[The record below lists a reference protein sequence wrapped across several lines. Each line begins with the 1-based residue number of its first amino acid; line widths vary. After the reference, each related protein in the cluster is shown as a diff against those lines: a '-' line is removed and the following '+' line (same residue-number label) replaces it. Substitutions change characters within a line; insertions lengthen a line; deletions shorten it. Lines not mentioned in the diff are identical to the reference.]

1 MLRLGGPRHILS
13 RHNLVC
19 SSCITSAM
27 SKLHNFL
34 VERAKFPFLPLDGH
48 LSSSITDIS
57 IFKVDLLE
65 TEWKAKVAVR
75 DDTLVQKLCD
85 ALEVILRDA
94 PLGEGAENYLLAS
107 FSPRI
112 QVDELGREDMDWST
126 KSNERH
132 VSFSGCPS
140 FEAEQFRAGPG
151 GRLGG
156 CYTRGSFLPQ
166 ANVFGNTIYLS
177 VVQLL
182 NIRPK
187 KGALLLTTLYW

>member
-1 MLRLGGPRHILS
+1 MHFSTITCTPQLANFFPS
-13 RHNLVC
+13 
-19 SSCITSAM
+19 TSA
-27 SKLHNFL
+27 STR
-34 VERAKFPFLPLDGH
+34 RAKAHPEPPQPCLFFLYHLRHVEIAQLSSRTCKVPIPSFYGH
-48 LSSSITDIS
+48 LSSSTTDIS

-75 DDTLVQKLCD
+75 DDILVQKLCD
-85 ALEVILRDA
+85 ALEDILGDA

-112 QVDELGREDMDWST
+112 QVDELGREDMDWSSN
-126 KSNERH
+126 SNERH
-132 VSFSGCPS
+132 VSFSGCSS

-166 ANVFGNTIYLS
+166 AKSLG
-177 VVQLL
+177 
-182 NIRPK
+182 IRSIS
-187 KGALLLTTLYW
+187 L